1 MRLTL
6 CNEQLKTF
14 ASDTIFAA
22 KKGGDRLARQYKNA
36 RKSQKLIVKDAAA
49 KLDVSPSTLGAWESE
64 RKAPSIESLE
74 AMADLYQ
81 VSTDYL
87 LGREETTPTPS
98 LPLPGEVLK
107 IYHGKS
113 VWSSDY
119 GWVLVNSIK
128 SVLICVDGSMI
139 SFENAGSVYAAQPPF
154 YEASLPNSKP
164 LSKQELQNCQEVW
177 LEPISHDTELREQ
190 LRGTYKVYEHWA
202 ENNFGNRFSLDTYG
216 VKWLAFSIK

>member
-1 MRLTL
+1 M
-6 CNEQLKTF
+6 
-14 ASDTIFAA
+14 
-22 KKGGDRLARQYKNA
+22 ARQYKNA

-128 SVLICVDGSMI
+128 SVLVCVDGSMI
-139 SFENAGSVYAAQPPF
+139 PFENAGSVYAAQPPF
-154 YEASLPNSKP
+154 YEASLPDSKP
-164 LSKQELQNCQEVW
+164 LSKQELQNHQEVW
-177 LEPISHDTELREQ
+177 LEPISHDAELREE
-190 LRGTYKVYEHWA
+190 LRGTYRVYEHWV
-202 ENNFGNRFSLDTYG
+202 ENNLGNRFTIDTYG
-216 VKWLAFSIK
+216 VKWLAFIMQRQRNISKN

>member
-1 MRLTL
+1 M
-6 CNEQLKTF
+6 
-14 ASDTIFAA
+14 
-22 KKGGDRLARQYKNA
+22 ARQYKNA
-36 RKSQKLIVKDAAA
+36 RKRQKLIVKDAAA
-49 KLDVSPSTLGAWESE
+49 KLDISPSTLGAWESE

-87 LGREETTPTPS
+87 LGGEETTPTTS
-98 LPLPGEVLK
+98 LPLPRELLK

-119 GWVLVNSIK
+119 GWVLVNSSK
-128 SVLICVDGSMI
+128 CVLVCVDGSMV

-154 YEASLPNSKP
+154 YEASLPDSKP
-164 LSKQELQNCQEVW
+164 LSKPDLKSHREIW
-177 LEPISHDTELREQ
+177 LEPISHDAELREQ
-190 LRGTYKVYEHWA
+190 LRGTYRVYEHWA

-216 VKWLAFSIK
+216 VKWLAFSNK

>member
-1 MRLTL
+1 M
-6 CNEQLKTF
+6 
-14 ASDTIFAA
+14 
-22 KKGGDRLARQYKNA
+22 ARQYKNA

-119 GWVLVNSIK
+119 GWVLVNSIPVQHTYSQANYTNK
-128 SVLICVDGSMI
+128 VSEKYLLEYNTLTS
-139 SFENAGSVYAAQPPF
+139 AQ
-154 YEASLPNSKP
+154 
-164 LSKQELQNCQEVW
+164 
-177 LEPISHDTELREQ
+177 
-190 LRGTYKVYEHWA
+190 
-202 ENNFGNRFSLDTYG
+202 
-216 VKWLAFSIK
+216 